1 MLHRVIRMNSY
12 SSSVSDGK
20 KRRSGFTLV
29 ELLVVIAIIGV
40 MVGLLLPAVQAA
52 REAARRMSC
61 SNNLKQIG
69 LAFHN
74 YADVNKRFPAGY
86 AADIPG
92 VQDSREQSL
101 WAWGTFI
108 LPYIEQGSLYEQ
120 LDPSRIKLHQHLL
133 TPVGLQL
140 LQTPIAT
147 YRCPS
152 DTGPTLNNFDDS
164 QYTPDS
170 TGNNFYNRHVTSNG
184 TDRIAI
190 ALANYVM
197 IANTSDSTTPLVNV
211 GLEPKGVGWQNSKI
225 GFRDITDG
233 TSNTLM
239 VGERSWRVNNLTV
252 GAANA
257 LGFSANTCASGTS
270 WSVKSGQLAVIGIGY
285 DGINWT
291 ANNRQHQTRG
301 FYSNHPG
308 GAQFAMCDGSV
319 RFVSENIDYAKLT
332 ISSPLVWNTLFAK
345 LIGRNDGGV
354 LNGDF

>member
-1 MLHRVIRMNSY
+1 MKESF
-12 SSSVSDGK
+12 SAFFGG
-20 KRRSGFTLV
+20 RRGRRAFTLV

-74 YADVNKRFPAGY
+74 YADANKRFPAGY
-86 AADIPG
+86 AADIRG

-101 WAWGTFI
+101 WSWGTFI
-108 LPYIEQGSLYEQ
+108 LPYLEQGSLYDQ
-120 LDPSRIKLHQHLL
+120 LNPSRVKLHQHLL
-133 TPVGLQL
+133 TPAGLQL
-140 LQTPIAT
+140 LQTPIST

-152 DTGPTLNNFDDS
+152 DTGAPLNNFDDS

-170 TGNNFYNRHVTSNG
+170 TGNNYYNRHVTSNG

-190 ALANYVM
+190 ALSNYVM
-197 IANTSDSTTPLVNV
+197 VANTSDSTTPLVNV
-211 GLEPKGVGWQNSKI
+211 GIEPKGVGWQNSKV
-225 GFRDITDG
+225 GFQDVTDG

-239 VGERSWRVNNLTV
+239 VGERSWRVRNLTV

-257 LGFSANTCASGTS
+257 LGFSANTCATGTS

-301 FYSNHPG
+301 FFSNHPG
-308 GAQFAMCDGSV
+308 GVQFVACDGSV
-319 RFVSENIDYAKLT
+319 RFISENIDYAKLT
-332 ISSPLVWNTLFAK
+332 ISSPLVWSTLFAK

-354 LNGDF
+354 ISGEF

>member
-1 MLHRVIRMNSY
+1 MYRKPNKH
-12 SSSVSDGK
+12 
-20 KRRSGFTLV
+20 GFTLV

-74 YADVNKRFPAGY
+74 YADVHKRFPAGY
-86 AADIPG
+86 AADIQG
-92 VQDSREQSL
+92 VQDSRERSL

-108 LPYIEQGSLYEQ
+108 LPYVEQGTLYEQ
-120 LDPSRIKLHQHLL
+120 LNPSQVKLHQHL
-133 TPVGLQL
+133 TTAAGLQL

-152 DTGPTLNNFDDS
+152 DTGPVLNNFDDS
-164 QYTPDS
+164 QYVPDS
-170 TGNNFYNRHVTSNG
+170 GGANEYNRHVTSDG
-184 TDRIAI
+184 TNRIAI
-190 ALANYVM
+190 TLASYVM
-197 IANTSDSTTPLVNV
+197 VANTSDSTTPLVNF
-211 GLEPKGVGWQNSKI
+211 GTIEPRGVGWQNSRV

-239 VGERSWRVNNLTV
+239 VGERSWRVKNLTV
-252 GAANA
+252 GSANA
-257 LGFSANTCASGTS
+257 LGFSAETCAPGTS
-270 WSVKSGQLAVIGIGY
+270 WSVKSGQLAVLGIGY

-301 FYSNHPG
+301 FFSNHPG
-308 GAQFAMCDGSV
+308 GVQFALCDGSV
-319 RFVSENIDYAKLT
+319 RFISENIDYAKLT
-332 ISSPLVWNTLFAK
+332 ISSPLVWSTLFAK

-354 LNGDF
+354 LDGEF

>member
-1 MLHRVIRMNSY
+1 MKESF
-12 SSSVSDGK
+12 SAFFGG
-20 KRRSGFTLV
+20 RRGRRAFTLV

-74 YADVNKRFPAGY
+74 YSDANKRFPAGY
-86 AADIPG
+86 AADIRG

-101 WAWGTFI
+101 WSWGTFI
-108 LPYIEQGSLYEQ
+108 LPYLEQGSLYDQ
-120 LDPSRIKLHQHLL
+120 LNPSRVKLHQHLL
-133 TPVGLQL
+133 TPAGLQL
-140 LQTPIAT
+140 LQTPIST

-152 DTGPTLNNFDDS
+152 DTGAPLNNFDDS
-164 QYTPDS
+164 QYTPDL
-170 TGNNFYNRHVTSNG
+170 TGNNYYNRHVTSNG

-190 ALANYVM
+190 ALSNYVM
-197 IANTSDSTTPLVNV
+197 VANTSDSTTPLVNV
-211 GLEPKGVGWQNSKI
+211 GIEPKGVGWQNSKV
-225 GFRDITDG
+225 GFQDVTDG

-239 VGERSWRVNNLTV
+239 VGERSWRVRNLTV

-257 LGFSANTCASGTS
+257 LGFSANTCATGTS

-301 FYSNHPG
+301 FFSNHPG
-308 GAQFAMCDGSV
+308 GVQFVACDGSV
-319 RFVSENIDYAKLT
+319 RFISENIDYAKLT
-332 ISSPLVWNTLFAK
+332 ISSPLVWSTLFAK

-354 LNGDF
+354 ISGEF